1 MNKNRLKL
9 FLAIAAGVLLVAA
22 IALLVVSLAVVE
34 TLATRIVMMIAAALS
49 FILAALLG
57 YLILLANDTEPNYF
71 LYNSQQKRNIP
82 VQKLTFETVNVRMN
96 RCLSGYAK
104 SEGKLWT
111 DRILEDPSFEIDEAF
126 KPLVAYKLLYDLA
139 AHDAENGWKCF
150 EYASYETVD
159 FLCNALEANNDNEM
173 ADALRQMKSGLN
185 VKCDIK
191 YVRDYLVSNKAYLKD
206 RMFRYVRDNI
216 NLF

>member
-1 MNKNRLKL
+1 MNQNRLKM
-9 FLAIAAGVLLVAA
+9 FLGIAAGVL
-22 IALLVVSLAVVE
+22 AVVAIVLFVVAFAVID
-34 TLATRIVMMIAAALS
+34 TTATRVVMIIAAVLS
-49 FILAALLG
+49 LIMAALLG
-57 YLILLANDTEPNYF
+57 DLMLLANDTAPNYF
-71 LYNSQQKRNIP
+71 LYDSASKRNIP
-82 VQKLTFETVNVRMN
+82 VQKLTFDTVNVRMN

-111 DRILEDPSFEIDEAF
+111 DRILENPSLDMDDSF

-150 EYASYETVD
+150 EYASYETVG
-159 FLCNALEANNDNEM
+159 FLCDALEMNNDNEM
-173 ADALRQMKSGLN
+173 ADALRQMKNGLN

-191 YVRDYLVSNKAYLKD
+191 HVRDYLVSNLAYLKD

-216 NLF
+216 EQF

>member
-1 MNKNRLKL
+1 MNKTRLKM
-9 FLAIAAGVLLVAA
+9 FLGIMAGVLLAAAVA
-22 IALLVVSLAVVE
+22 LMVVSFVVVE
-34 TLATRIVMMIAAALS
+34 NIFTRIVMIIAAVLS
-49 FILAALLG
+49 FIMAALLG

-111 DRILEDPSFEIDEAF
+111 DRILEAPTLEMDDAF

-159 FLCNALEANNDNEM
+159 FICSALETNNDIEM
-173 ADALRQMKSGLN
+173 ADTLRQMKSGLN

-191 YVRDYLVSNKAYLKD
+191 YVRDYVVSNRAYLKD

-216 NLF
+216 QSF

>member
-1 MNKNRLKL
+1 MNKDRLKL
-9 FLAIAAGVLLVAA
+9 FLGIAAGVLLIAAVA
-22 IALLVVSLAVVE
+22 ILVVSIAVVE
-34 TLATRIVMMIAAALS
+34 TAATRIVMIITAVLA
-49 FILAALLG
+49 FIMAALLV

-82 VQKLTFETVNVRMN
+82 VQKLTFETVNIRMN

-111 DRILEDPSFEIDEAF
+111 DHILEDPSLEMDEAF

-159 FLCNALEANNDNEM
+159 FICAALESNNDNEM

-216 NLF
+216 QSF

>member
-9 FLAIAAGVLLVAA
+9 YLGIAAGILLVAA
-22 IALLVVSLAVVE
+22 IALLVVSIAVVD
-34 TLATRIVMMIAAALS
+34 TIATRIVMIIAAVLS
-49 FILAALLG
+49 FIMATLLG

-82 VQKLTFETVNVRMN
+82 LQKLTFETVNVRMN

-111 DRILEDPSFEIDEAF
+111 DRILEAPSLEMDDAF

-159 FLCNALEANNDNEM
+159 FICTALETNSDNEM

-191 YVRDYLVSNKAYLKD
+191 YVRDYLVSNRAYLKD

-216 NLF
+216 QLF